1 MGCFACRRAGGLSKA
16 NDCST
21 PGSVLQRAGAELSL
35 VPPDTLLLGSLSD
48 SSGSSGPTRGPRGA
62 VRCPCGAY
70 GESLGGDACMVALP
84 PPRLYL
90 PAADWEGDLMPEW
103 GPDQLLL
110 HFLRSR
116 RASGWKV
123 GMAVALIATLGLL
136 SGEENLYQKAKTSL
150 AQSLREAAW
159 NHALA
164 GEPESK
170 RWPWDQASP
179 AVYAGVPRLGLSA
192 AVHCDDTAKHS
203 APISGPSRKART
215 IT

>member
-1 MGCFACRRAGGLSKA
+1 
-16 NDCST
+16 
-21 PGSVLQRAGAELSL
+21 
-35 VPPDTLLLGSLSD
+35 
-48 SSGSSGPTRGPRGA
+48 
-62 VRCPCGAY
+62 
-70 GESLGGDACMVALP
+70 
-84 PPRLYL
+84 
-90 PAADWEGDLMPEW
+90 MPERR
-103 GPDQLLL
+103 PDQLLL

-136 SGEENLYQKAKTSL
+136 SGEENLYQKATTSL

-164 GEPESK
+164 GEPESM

-215 IT
+215 ITARDPHLAPNDVAVGDGTAKAIVATGGEIVAEESDNQLLEPGAPPPPAAPSSTCSPLDSSGAFRLMIEAIQARTNPAEIEQKL